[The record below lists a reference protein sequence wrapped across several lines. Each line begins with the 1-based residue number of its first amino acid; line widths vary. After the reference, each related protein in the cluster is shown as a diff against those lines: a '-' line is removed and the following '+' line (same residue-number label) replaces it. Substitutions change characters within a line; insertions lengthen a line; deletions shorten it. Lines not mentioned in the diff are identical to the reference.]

1 MKLYCEVN
9 VKDRSP
15 MSKFDAIAYACKHD
29 ELWKYRES
37 KSEQRKRMMEKTDL
51 TGKCGSCIYFC
62 PIKGFKGKSCYGNCA
77 KGRTTRPRTVKGCKA
92 YEVEE

>member
-29 ELWKYRES
+29 ELWKYRETR
-37 KSEQRKRMMEKTDL
+37 QDKRLRIMQKTNL
-51 TGKCGSCIYFC
+51 KNKCGSCRFFR
-62 PIKGFKGKSCYGNCA
+62 PITENGEDTCYGNCSQ
-77 KGRTTRPRTVKGCKA
+77 GRVTRPRTTKA
-92 YEVEE
+92 CTSYEVEK

>member
-29 ELWKYRES
+29 ELWMFKETRRE
-37 KSEQRKRMMEKTDL
+37 KRLRMMQKTNL
-51 TGKCGSCIYFC
+51 KGKCGSCKHFC
-62 PIKGFKGKSCYGNCA
+62 PIQTIEGESCYGNCSQ
-77 KGRTTRPRTVKGCKA
+77 GRVTRPRTTKA
-92 YEVEE
+92 CTSYEVKK